1 MRSFFY
7 QRATDPSAA
16 VQALAVA
23 DTNNSPLTEAES
35 QPLAG
40 GTTLIDLM
48 KLDVMRPR
56 TVVDIN
62 PLAAQWSAIDLS
74 SDYLRLGAMARMSD
88 VADNPD
94 VQRHYPVIADALKL
108 AASQQIRNMATLGG
122 NVLQRT
128 RCSYFR
134 DVSYDACN
142 KRNPGSGCA
151 AMEGFNRTHAVL
163 GTSDQCIASYPG
175 DFAQALIA
183 LNASVE
189 VTGKSGTRN
198 LPFEQLHKPPGR
210 SPQIETTLAPGELI
224 SGFLIQ
230 GHWPRSVYL
239 KVRDRQSYSR
249 WLRPRS
255 RLMCRMVSCAMRGWR
270 SVASPPC
277 PGAPVRSRSCSRT
290 RNSTTRLPAAWRR
303 RHLRQPRPES
313 TTRSRSNLAS
323 AWSHARCIRPR
334 PWRFEHDDS
343 RARTQG
349 QYGPADPPL

>member
-1 MRSFFY
+1 MRSFSY

-16 VQALAVA
+16 VQALAA
-23 DTNNSPLTEAES
+23 AAASNRPLTEAES

-134 DVSYDACN
+134 DVS
-142 KRNPGSGCA
+142 
-151 AMEGFNRTHAVL
+151 
-163 GTSDQCIASYPG
+163 
-175 DFAQALIA
+175 
-183 LNASVE
+183 
-189 VTGKSGTRN
+189 
-198 LPFEQLHKPPGR
+198 
-210 SPQIETTLAPGELI
+210 
-224 SGFLIQ
+224 
-230 GHWPRSVYL
+230 
-239 KVRDRQSYSR
+239 
-249 WLRPRS
+249 
-255 RLMCRMVSCAMRGWR
+255 
-270 SVASPPC
+270 
-277 PGAPVRSRSCSRT
+277 
-290 RNSTTRLPAAWRR
+290 
-303 RHLRQPRPES
+303 
-313 TTRSRSNLAS
+313 
-323 AWSHARCIRPR
+323 
-334 PWRFEHDDS
+334 
-343 RARTQG
+343 
-349 QYGPADPPL
+349 

>member
-1 MRSFFY
+1 MRSFSY
-7 QRATDPSAA
+7 QRATNPLAA
-16 VQALAVA
+16 VQALAA
-23 DTNNSPLTEAES
+23 AATSNRPLTEAES

-108 AASQQIRNMATLGG
+108 GASQQIRNMATLGG

-151 AMEGFNRTHAVL
+151 AMEGFNRAHAVL
-163 GTSDQCIASYPG
+163 GTSDQCIATYPG

-183 LNASVE
+183 LDATVE
-189 VTGKSGTRN
+189 ITGKSGTRSM
-198 LPFEQLHKPPGR
+198 PFADLHKAPGN
-210 SPQIETTLAPGELI
+210 SPDIETALQMGELI
-224 SGFLIQ
+224 SAFTVP

-239 KVRDRQSYSR
+239 KARDRQSYEFALSSAAIALDVQDGVIR
-249 WLRPRS
+249 DAR
-255 RLMCRMVSCAMRGWR
+255 
-270 SVASPPC
+270 VAL
-277 PGAPVRSRSCSRT
+277 GGVATV
-290 RNSTTRLPAAWRR
+290 
-303 RHLRQPRPES
+303 
-313 TTRSRSNLAS
+313 
-323 AWSHARCIRPR
+323 
-334 PWRFEHDDS
+334 PWRAREAEALLKGQKFDDDLAQ
-343 RARTQG
+343 RV
-349 QYGPADPPL
+349 ADAAFAE

>member
-16 VQALAVA
+16 VQALAA
-23 DTNNSPLTEAES
+23 AATNNSPLTEAES

-151 AMEGFNRTHAVL
+151 AMEGFNRAHAVL

-239 KVRDRQSYSR
+239 KVRDRQSYEF
-249 WLRPRS
+249 
-255 RLMCRMVSCAMRGWR
+255 A
-270 SVASPPC
+270 
-277 PGAPVRSRSCSRT
+277 
-290 RNSTTRLPAAWRR
+290 
-303 RHLRQPRPES
+303 
-313 TTRSRSNLAS
+313 LAS
-323 AWSHARCIRPR
+323 AAVALDVQDGFVRDARVALGGVATV
-334 PWRFEHDDS
+334 PWRAREVEILLKDQKFDDTLARRVAEAAFAAATPRKHNAFKIKLGQRVVA
-343 RARTQG
+343 RALHQAATMEV
-349 QYGPADPPL
+349 